1 MKFKFL
7 NKVFMVLAI
16 TTSCLSNAGLITDHD
31 GYVTDSVTGWQWLDA
46 RFTDNM
52 SYNDVLASTTSGS
65 LIGWEIASTSE
76 VLGLLLHQN
85 NNVLIPTTGT
95 GYTWDTSIFSFK
107 ALVMMLGDG
116 SNYGDHA
123 GYGYLNGMTTD
134 ISSYSNSAGAPRTV
148 QFGWHGHSTYVNQ
161 GFLRDDSWGP
171 SSYTT
176 TQSNTNTWLVKKAEV
191 PEPSTLAIFAL
202 GMIGLASRR
211 FKKQS

>member
-1 MKFKFL
+1 
-7 NKVFMVLAI
+7 MVLAI

-95 GYTWDTSIFSFK
+95 GRTWDTSIFSFK

-116 SNYGDHA
+116 SYYGDNANH
-123 GYGYLNGMTTD
+123 GYLNGMTTE
-134 ISSYSNSAGAPRTV
+134 ISSYSNRAGAPRTV
-148 QFGWHGHSTYVNQ
+148 QIGWWSDKVAQ

-171 SSYTT
+171 ESHSAT
-176 TQSNTNTWLVKKAEV
+176 NIRTNTWLVKKAEV

>member
-16 TTSCLSNAGLITDHD
+16 TTSCLSNAGLITDND

-85 NNVLIPTTGT
+85 NNVLIPVTGA
-95 GYTWDTSIFSFK
+95 GHTWDTSIFSFK

-116 SNYGDHA
+116 SYYGGNANYGF
-123 GYGYLNGMTTD
+123 LNGMTTE
-134 ISSYSNSAGAPRTV
+134 ISSYSSSAGAPRTV
-148 QFGWHGHSTYVNQ
+148 QIGWNQGRVNQ
-161 GFLRDDSWGP
+161 GFLRDDSFGP
-171 SSYTT
+171 SSHTATNNY
-176 TQSNTNTWLVKKAEV
+176 TNTWLVKKAEV

>member
-1 MKFKFL
+1 
-7 NKVFMVLAI
+7 MVLAI

-95 GYTWDTSIFSFK
+95 GRTWDTSIFSFK

-116 SNYGDHA
+116 SYYGDNANH
-123 GYGYLNGMTTD
+123 GYLNGMTTE
-134 ISSYSNSAGAPRTV
+134 ISSYSNRAGAPRTV
-148 QFGWHGHSTYVNQ
+148 QIGWWSDKVAQ

-171 SSYTT
+171 GSHSTT
-176 TQSNTNTWLVKKAEV
+176 NIRTNTWLVKKAEV

>member
-85 NNVLIPTTGT
+85 NNVLIPTAGT
-95 GYTWDTSIFSFK
+95 NGTWDTSIFSFK

-116 SNYGDHA
+116 SNFINPSN
-123 GYGYLNGMTTD
+123 YGYINGMTTE
-134 ISSYSNSAGAPRTV
+134 ISSYSGRAGAPRTV
-148 QFGWHGHSTYVNQ
+148 QIGWNRSLVNQ
-161 GFLRDDSWGP
+161 GFLRDDSFGP
-171 SSYTT
+171 SSYT
-176 TQSNTNTWLVKKAEV
+176 NTNYYSSTWLVKKAEV

>member
-1 MKFKFL
+1 
-7 NKVFMVLAI
+7 MVLAI

-95 GYTWDTSIFSFK
+95 RGTWDRSLFSFK

-116 SNYGDHA
+116 ANYGDNA
-123 GYGYLNGMTTD
+123 NYGFLNGMTTD
-134 ISSYSNSAGAPRTV
+134 IPSDPRRAEAPRTV
-148 QFGWHGHSTYVNQ
+148 QVGWSKGRNNKGY
-161 GFLRDDSWGP
+161 LRDDSSGP
-171 SSYTT
+171 GSKTAVNY
-176 TQSNTNTWLVKKAEV
+176 NTNTWLVKKAEV